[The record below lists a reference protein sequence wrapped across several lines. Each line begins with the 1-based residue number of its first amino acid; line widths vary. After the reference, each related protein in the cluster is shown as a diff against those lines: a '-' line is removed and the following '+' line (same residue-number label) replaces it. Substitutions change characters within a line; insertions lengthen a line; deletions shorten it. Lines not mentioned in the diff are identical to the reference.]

1 MTQMVESANKDFNV
15 NYDQGG
21 YKGKYICNEWI
32 NRKSQ
37 QREIFLYKK
46 KNQIEIL
53 ETNRKLQYPK
63 QKIHWM
69 SLIAYCKWKKSQWL

>member
-53 ETNRKLQYPK
+53 ELKSAVTEIK
-63 QKIHWM
+63 KI
-69 SLIAYCKWKKSQWL
+69 Y

>member
-1 MTQMVESANKDFNV
+1 MTQMVESANKGFNV

-37 QREIFLYKK
+37 QREIFL
-46 KNQIEIL
+46 
-53 ETNRKLQYPK
+53 
-63 QKIHWM
+63 
-69 SLIAYCKWKKSQWL
+69 

>member
-1 MTQMVESANKDFNV
+1 MTQMLEAANKDFNV

-37 QREIFLYKK
+37 QSEMCFFLIKK
-46 KNQIEIL
+46 EPNRNSRNKQTKNYNIQ
-53 ETNRKLQYPK
+53 N
-63 QKIHWM
+63 
-69 SLIAYCKWKKSQWL
+69 KKFTGWA